1 MQEKHYDF
9 RKFLDEVH
17 RKDLRDFSLEPRSDE
32 TELTAGWSIRIPE
45 NASDFVRDAACD
57 LADYLLKSMSIGV
70 RIVRDDKEIPRSIEL
85 ALNPSLTVKR
95 SFRLECTAEKIV
107 IAGSDERGI
116 AMGGYYLEDVM
127 SLREAPF
134 VPHTAGLLKEPLFSP
149 RMVHSAYG
157 MDVFTEPYLRRIAHA
172 GFDTVLIFVKDDPL
186 HGHNGAFDFA
196 QLIDQAEKAGLDV
209 YFYSAP

>member
-95 SFRLECTAEKIV
+95 SFRIKE
-107 IAGSDERGI
+107 I
-116 AMGGYYLEDVM
+116 AMM
-127 SLREAPF
+127 SGFPSPARFCTVFQSKYHMTPGEYREREQGKKAKYKSYP
-134 VPHTAGLLKEPLFSP
+134 
-149 RMVHSAYG
+149 AYPG
-157 MDVFTEPYLRRIAHA
+157 
-172 GFDTVLIFVKDDPL
+172 
-186 HGHNGAFDFA
+186 
-196 QLIDQAEKAGLDV
+196 
-209 YFYSAP
+209 